1 MTRRFT
7 GLHMALTMILFFGTI
22 IAVNMTMAVLATR
35 TFGGKV
41 IENSYVASQEYNGK
55 LAAARAQDRL
65 RWNIAV
71 ALNGNRPQVILSK
84 DGAPLAGAVVQ
95 IAASHPLGRVPER
108 GIDTRARGDGQHL
121 GTQPLPAGR
130 WRLRITV
137 SRGDDR
143 AVFLRDVIA

>member
-65 RWNIAV
+65 GWDIVV
-71 ALNGNRPQVILSK
+71 ALRSDRPQVTLSK
-84 DGAPLAGAVVQ
+84 DGTPLAGAVVEV
-95 IAASHPLGRVPER
+95 AASHPLGRVPECEL
-108 GIDTRARGDGQHL
+108 DMRARNDGQHL
-121 GTQPLPAGR
+121 GTQALPAGR

-143 AVFLRDVIA
+143 AVFLRDVTV